1 MSLKCAYH
9 PDREAITK
17 CEKCGKLI
25 CVECKTVVHDTHIGK
40 DSSYSTRHEI
50 CVACK
55 YDREISHFGFGF
67 SVIPFLM
74 IIAFLLIFIGIT
86 TYANINM
93 PHFNLIA
100 LPIIGTIALVIIS
113 AYFIYWMTVKRK
125 RGILKAK
132 IEKEE
137 YLKKLIQLPSK
148 KDDTPSKMFCP
159 ECGGEISS
167 DDIICSHCGSTI
179 KDESQIG

>member
-9 PDREAITK
+9 PEREASTK

-25 CVECKTVVHDTHIGK
+25 CVECKTVIHTRHGTGENR
-40 DSSYSTRHEI
+40 YSTRHEI
-50 CVACK
+50 CIPCK
-55 YDREISHFGFGF
+55 YDREIGGFGIRVNIIGF
-67 SVIPFLM
+67 IM
-74 IIAFLLIFIGIT
+74 CIAFLSIFIGIT

-93 PHFNLIA
+93 PHFDLIA
-100 LPIIGTIALVIIS
+100 FPIIGIIALVIIG

-132 IEKEE
+132 IQKEE

-148 KDDTPSKMFCP
+148 KDDTPSKMFCH
-159 ECGGEISS
+159 ECGGQITS
-167 DDIICSHCGSTI
+167 DDSICSHCGAII
-179 KDESQIG
+179 KDESQVD